1 MIYIKSSEY
10 NITNN
15 YINKV
20 KNDIKI
26 KAWSV
31 KFVVTTLYNAIK
43 MRFFDKIDYVSGS
56 TIIKKVLH

>member
-15 YINKV
+15 CNDKV

-26 KAWSV
+26 KALS
-31 KFVVTTLYNAIK
+31 
-43 MRFFDKIDYVSGS
+43 
-56 TIIKKVLH
+56 

>member
-15 YINKV
+15 TNDKV

-26 KAWSV
+26 KALS
-31 KFVVTTLYNAIK
+31 
-43 MRFFDKIDYVSGS
+43 
-56 TIIKKVLH
+56 